1 MQLKSY
7 AGELMSWP
15 AGNVR
20 PTRSSMPWTSSPVTL
35 LSARSGLLGAVVR
48 LFAKARVAYRTAPC
62 KAAAFVLGR
71 IAHFLW
77 AGGKQQQQA
86 ATPALAALG
95 AVRILTLLARRG
107 MCASCCCTPPAQ
119 PAARGPGEVAR
130 ELAAL
135 LHLVAHAAPGPLASG

>member
-15 AGNVR
+15 AGNAR

-77 AGGKQQQQA
+77 AGGNNNSKPLPPPSLRWVPFESSRCLRGA
-86 ATPALAALG
+86 ACARAA
-95 AVRILTLLARRG
+95 AVRRLRNL
-107 MCASCCCTPPAQ
+107 Q
-119 PAARGPGEVAR
+119 PADQVR
-130 ELAAL
+130 
-135 LHLVAHAAPGPLASG
+135 